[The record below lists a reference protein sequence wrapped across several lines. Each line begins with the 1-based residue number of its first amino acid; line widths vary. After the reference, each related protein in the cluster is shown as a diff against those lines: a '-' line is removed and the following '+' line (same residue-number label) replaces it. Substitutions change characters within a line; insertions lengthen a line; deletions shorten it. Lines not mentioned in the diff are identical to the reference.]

1 MENKVCRKCNEEK
14 DTCNF
19 NKDKKRK
26 DGLKNFCKTCSNIQ
40 RNEWVKNNKEKN
52 DATRKEYSEK
62 NKDRIKLVKQKY
74 RNRIDVIDRTNANKE
89 KNKDKINDRR
99 RELRKIKNELN
110 KIEEVFLKEG
120 EKQCTKCKEIKLSS
134 EFSKNKHSK
143 DGYYPNCKDCKK
155 RTDALYAKKN
165 KDKLALINK
174 KWTEKNKDKVREYKN
189 SWKRYKR
196 KNDLMYILKDNIR
209 TRISL
214 FFRKRGFDKKESTE
228 NILGCKFEFL
238 KDYIELKFEDWMNWD
253 NRGLYNGEFNF
264 GWDIDHIIPIS
275 SAKTEE
281 DIIRLNHYT
290 NLQPLCSKINRDIK
304 KDHII

>member
-1 MENKVCRKCNEEK
+1 MENKVCKKCNEEK
-14 DTCNF
+14 DICNF

-52 DATRKEYSEK
+52 DATRKEYNEK

-74 RNRIDVIDRTNANKE
+74 SNRIDVIDRTNANRE

-99 RELRKIKNELN
+99 RELRKIK
-110 KIEEVFLKEG
+110 KIEEFFLKEG

-143 DGYYPNCKDCKK
+143 DGYYSNCKDCKK

-165 KDKLALINK
+165 KDKLALMNK

-228 NILGCKFEFL
+228 NILGCKFQFL

>member
-1 MENKVCRKCNEEK
+1 MENKVCSKCNEEK
-14 DTCNF
+14 DICNF

-52 DATRKEYSEK
+52 DATRKEYNEK

-74 RNRIDVIDRTNANKE
+74 SNRIDVIDRTNANRE

-143 DGYYPNCKDCKK
+143 DGYYSNCKDCKK
-155 RTDALYAKKN
+155 RFGVSKILSTDGAENENQIY
-165 KDKLALINK
+165 D
-174 KWTEKNKDKVREYKN
+174 
-189 SWKRYKR
+189 
-196 KNDLMYILKDNIR
+196 ILRLESIDPTGKYH
-209 TRISL
+209 ISKPYL
-214 FFRKRGFDKKESTE
+214 FG
-228 NILGCKFEFL
+228 I
-238 KDYIELKFEDWMNWD
+238 
-253 NRGLYNGEFNF
+253 
-264 GWDIDHIIPIS
+264 
-275 SAKTEE
+275 
-281 DIIRLNHYT
+281 
-290 NLQPLCSKINRDIK
+290 LCSYFYF
-304 KDHII
+304 